1 MLTCAQCSH
10 SNAMNSKFCE
20 GCGASLADVA
30 AKEREGDAIEAE
42 GLLLQVK
49 QAQTAMLL
57 VAGVQLLSAVFL
69 LMTNQIDTTIM
80 VVMLGIGAGYV
91 GLWAWC
97 KSNPLAASI
106 VGLVVFLSLHATEAI
121 VDPSTI
127 YKGLIVKIIV
137 ITILARAIGAGI
149 KHREFVRERGLG

>member
-10 SNAMNSKFCE
+10 SNARDSKFCE
-20 GCGASLADVA
+20 ACGVSLADVA
-30 AKEREGDAIEAE
+30 AKERAGDEIEAE
-42 GLLLQVK
+42 GLLSQVK

-57 VAGVQLLSAVFL
+57 VAGVQLLAAVFL
-69 LMTNQIDTTIM
+69 LVTDQIDGTIM
-80 VVMLGIGAGYV
+80 AVMLGIGAGYV

-106 VGLVVFLSLHATEAI
+106 VGLVVFLSLHVTEAI

-127 YKGLIVKIIV
+127 YKGIVLKIIV
-137 ITILARAIGAGI
+137 ITILARAIRAGI